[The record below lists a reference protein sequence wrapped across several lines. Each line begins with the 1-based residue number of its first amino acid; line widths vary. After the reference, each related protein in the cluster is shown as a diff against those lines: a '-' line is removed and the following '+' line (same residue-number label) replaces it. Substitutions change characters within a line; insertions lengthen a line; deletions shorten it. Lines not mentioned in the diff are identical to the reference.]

1 MCTAPTARVL
11 ITCNE
16 RTGTSA
22 HLCFRFRHF
31 VKFDTPL
38 FKNPSHHRHA
48 PFLYFQSNPIK
59 IFCEPPYLFLQ
70 KVYCSLWKECRQ
82 IFINFYIKY
91 KETTIENHLLLERQ
105 IRILFIHNLN
115 QGYRCE
121 SGILLYKSRLQ
132 TFITRGGSN
141 VKRFLKI
148 NRTTFS
154 VKNIKCS
161 EKICIKT

>member
-59 IFCEPPYLFLQ
+59 IVCEPPYLFLQ
-70 KVYCSLWKECRQ
+70 KVYCSLWKECRR

-105 IRILFIHNLN
+105 IRISRSSLTIQKF

-132 TFITRGGSN
+132 SFTTREGSN
-141 VKRFLKI
+141 LKRFLKI
-148 NRTTFS
+148 NQTKLS
-154 VKNIKCS
+154 MKNIK
-161 EKICIKT
+161 IF